1 MCIRTPFDPA
11 FHAGLPLP
19 LARLYA
25 LAYRART
32 ERERHDRALHLA
44 EASVKLF
51 AAAVIGRYRS
61 LGIRSEPVDA
71 ALEKLVMPALG
82 HWSKVA
88 RETLFFLGNGH
99 DARSWA
105 GRALAFS
112 RAPFSGSE
120 PCRALE
126 ILARLA
132 GCAKDVEKDPLEFLS
147 TLPAYRN
154 AMSSAHGGI
163 KADRERYGQGAW
175 ALLELVKGVHAGGG
189 WLAGARLALAEEVLF
204 DSSGGIKMM
213 TLDLS
218 GPSAVRRFELEDGD
232 VRNGILPGRLYLETP
247 SGDRVPIHPFLVY
260 RSAGVFDEILF
271 LNRAREGAHGIQFLC
286 YTTGELHTP
295 ATELESAVV
304 ALDVIAFLEW
314 IRAPAAEERGSRLIP
329 FPGLPYPVLANP
341 AAGRVEEGPAA

>member
-1 MCIRTPFDPA
+1 MCIRSPFDPA
-11 FHAGLPLP
+11 FQAGLPLP

-44 EASVKLF
+44 EASLKLF
-51 AAAVIGRYRS
+51 AAALIGRYRG
-61 LGIRSEPVDA
+61 LGARSDAVDA

-88 RETLFFLGNGH
+88 REALFFLGDGQ

-112 RAPFSGSE
+112 RAPFSGPD

-132 GCAKDVEKDPLEFLS
+132 GCAKNVETNPLEFLGL
-147 TLPAYRN
+147 LPAYRN

-163 KADRERYGQGAW
+163 KSDLERYEQGSW
-175 ALLELVKGVHAGGG
+175 ALLELVKSVHAGGG

-204 DSSGGIKMM
+204 DARGGIKMM

-218 GPSAVRRFELEDGD
+218 GPSAVRRFDLEDGD
-232 VRNGILPGRLYLETP
+232 VKNGILPGRLYLETP
-247 SGDRVPIHPFLVY
+247 SGERISIHPFLVY
-260 RSAGVFDEILF
+260 RSVGVLEDILF
-271 LNRAREGAHGIQFLC
+271 LNRAR
-286 YTTGELHTP
+286 
-295 ATELESAVV
+295 
-304 ALDVIAFLEW
+304 
-314 IRAPAAEERGSRLIP
+314 
-329 FPGLPYPVLANP
+329 
-341 AAGRVEEGPAA
+341 